1 MLEGLL
7 PRESALSLASA
18 LVALHTEENAAHMH
32 HPGEEYQTLFGLLN
46 REDRVWECA
55 AHPAV
60 QEVVRPLLGDSYRV
74 VEAVSKPNFPGSSAQ
89 HLHVDSSSHFKTV
102 PSPDCPWLINS
113 ICERTGP
120 LLVSSPVTLC
130 CCCS

>member
-60 QEVVRPLLGDSYRV
+60 QEVVRPLLGELQDQLAEERV
-74 VEAVSKPNFPGSSAQ
+74 GPREPRAREGSGVVLVESG
-89 HLHVDSSSHFKTV
+89 
-102 PSPDCPWLINS
+102 
-113 ICERTGP
+113 
-120 LLVSSPVTLC
+120 
-130 CCCS
+130 

>member
-113 ICERTGP
+113 ICECTGGHRRRW
-120 LLVSSPVTLC
+120 SSPP
-130 CCCS
+130 